1 MPKRYH
7 YLEIITVAFV
17 LILILSNLVGS
28 AKITQLC
35 LAEDWCLSLSTG
47 LLLFPVSYLIG
58 DILTEVYGYSASRRV
73 IWTGF
78 GALLAANLIIQFFVV
93 LPADPEWGLQQA
105 YSQVF
110 KMSLR
115 ISIASIIAFAAGEFT
130 NSYVIAK
137 LKLWLKGKHQWVRII
152 GSTMAGELVDTLIVI
167 PLGFY
172 GAQGY
177 PVEILFKIMMS
188 KYVIKV
194 VWEIIA
200 YPLITV
206 HLIKF
211 LKTAEHEDY
220 YDKDT
225 NFNPFHL

>member
-1 MPKRYH
+1 M
-7 YLEIITVAFV
+7 
-17 LILILSNLVGS
+17 LILILTNLVGS
-28 AKITQLC
+28 AKITQFC
-35 LAEDWCLSLSTG
+35 LSESFCFSLSTG

-58 DILTEVYGYSASRRV
+58 DILTEVYGYAASRRV

-78 GALLAANLIIQFFVV
+78 GALLIANLIIQFFVV
-93 LPADPEWGLQQA
+93 LPADPNWGLQEA

-137 LKLWLKGKHQWVRII
+137 LKLWLKGKYQWFRII
-152 GSTMAGELVDTLIVI
+152 GSTMAGELVDTLIII
-167 PLGFY
+167 PLGFW
-172 GAQGY
+172 GAEGY

-188 KYVIKV
+188 KYLIKV
-194 VWEIIA
+194 IWEIIA
-200 YPLITV
+200 YPIITV

-211 LKTAEHEDY
+211 LKTREHEDY
-220 YDKDT
+220 YDKNTD
-225 NFNPFHL
+225 FNPFHL